1 MQEEEE
7 VDSLPLYVLR
17 AAGVAPPIRVSLTAD
32 SCPLTMEVDTKVAV
46 SIVSRATFKE
56 LWPNQSVAPST
67 VRLQSYSGES
77 IAVVASIDVTV
88 QCQHQSAEL
97 PLLIVQND
105 GPT

>member
-17 AAGVAPPIRVSLTAD
+17 AAGVAPPIRAD
-32 SCPLTMEVDTKVAV
+32 SCPLTMEVDTKAAV
-46 SIVSRATFKE
+46 SIVSRATFEE
-56 LWPNQSVAPST
+56 LWLNRGVAPST

-97 PLLIVQND
+97 PLLIMQND